1 MSPCTRSKST
11 RDLSKS
17 IISELP
23 IGALHRILE
32 LMPIK
37 YAARSSILSKHWRQL
52 WFTQPNIVFDP
63 LFFQYVSNTE
73 DSTASVIHKLLLKH
87 TGDILGFHL
96 ISEADTLTQSDV
108 NQFIIFVSNHGIQK
122 FTLKMANDEK
132 YVLPDSIFTC
142 ATLTHLKLSRCIFML
157 PDGTQFPNLFSLQLE
172 HSKIAGH
179 RGLENNLNLP
189 VLETME
195 LRFCVDV
202 DSVYLVSPK
211 LENLSIISSYTIT
224 FRCFNVN
231 PIFTI
236 IKHLCLNGTSLEKLC
251 LACVEVKLCQPLKLQ
266 SLKICNFKISL
277 ESIDCVVCLL
287 RSSPNLSEIEIDEVV
302 KVDEILNQRTE
313 LLSSHYLSTKKEHV
327 NEALRLI
334 QTMKLRKFK
343 GSRTEMCL
351 IRVIFSHSPNLERM
365 IIEQCEKLGNA
376 TNYKEKLREQLSCIT
391 RASPKAIVVK
401 YLQPVFPVAYYDFF
415 V

>member
-1 MSPCTRSKST
+1 MSPCTRSKSA
-11 RDLSKS
+11 RDLRKS

-52 WFTQPNIVFDP
+52 WSTQPNLVFDP
-63 LFFQYVSNTE
+63 LFFQYVSNTK
-73 DSTASVIHKLLLKH
+73 DSAASVIHKILLKH

-108 NQFIIFVSNHGIQK
+108 NQFIIFASNHGIQK
-122 FTLKMANDEK
+122 LTLKMANDEK

-157 PDGTQFPNLFSLQLE
+157 PDGTQFPNLISLQLE

-179 RGLENNLNLP
+179 RGLENKLNLP

-211 LENLSIISSYTIT
+211 LENFSIISSYTIT
-224 FRCFNVN
+224 FRCFSVN

-251 LACVEVKLCQPLKLQ
+251 SAYVEVKLCQPLKLQ
-266 SLKICNFKISL
+266 SLKICNF
-277 ESIDCVVCLL
+277 
-287 RSSPNLSEIEIDEVV
+287 EIHL
-302 KVDEILNQRTE
+302 KVDETLNQRTE
-313 LLSSHYLSTKKEHV
+313 LLSSYYLSTKKDRV
-327 NEALRLI
+327 DEALRLI
-334 QTMKLRKFK
+334 QTVRLRKFK

-365 IIEQCEKLGNA
+365 IIEQCEKLENA

-391 RASPKAIVVK
+391 RASPKAIAVK
-401 YLQPVFPVAYYDFF
+401 YVQPVFPVAYYDFF

>member
-1 MSPCTRSKST
+1 MSPCTRSKSA
-11 RDLSKS
+11 RDLSNS
-17 IISELP
+17 IISESP
-23 IGALHRILE
+23 IVALHRILE

-37 YAARSSILSKHWRQL
+37 YAARSSILSKLWRQL
-52 WFTQPNIVFDP
+52 WSTQPNLVFDP
-63 LFFQYVSNTE
+63 LFFQYVSNTK
-73 DSTASVIHKLLLKH
+73 DSAASVIHKILLKH

-108 NQFIIFVSNHGIQK
+108 NQFIIFASNHGIQK
-122 FTLKMANDEK
+122 LTLKMANDEK

-142 ATLTHLKLSRCIFML
+142 ATLTHLNLSRCIFML
-157 PDGTQFPNLFSLQLE
+157 PDGTQFPNLITLQLE

-224 FRCFNVN
+224 FRCFSVN

-251 LACVEVKLCQPLKLQ
+251 LAYVEDKLFQPLKLQ
-266 SLKICNFKISL
+266 SLKICDFKISV
-277 ESIDCVVCLL
+277 ESIACAVCLL

-302 KVDEILNQRTE
+302 KVDETLNQRTE
-313 LLSSHYLSTKKEHV
+313 LLSYLSMEKDRV

-334 QTMKLRKFK
+334 QTVRFRKLK
-343 GSRTEMCL
+343 GSSTEMYL
-351 IRVIFSHSPNLERM
+351 IRVMFSHSPKLERI
-365 IIEQCEKLGNA
+365 IIEQCEKSGHV
-376 TNYKEKLREQLSCIT
+376 TNYRENLRELLSCIT

-401 YLQPVFPVAYYDFF
+401 YLQCDFPVACYDFF

>member
-1 MSPCTRSKST
+1 MSPCTRSKSA

-37 YAARSSILSKHWRQL
+37 YAARSIILSKHWRQL
-52 WFTQPNIVFDP
+52 WFTQPNLVFDP
-63 LFFQYVSNTE
+63 LFFQYVSNNK
-73 DSTASVIHKLLLKH
+73 DSAASVIHKILLKH

-108 NQFIIFVSNHGIQK
+108 NQFIIFVSNHA
-122 FTLKMANDEK
+122 LKVYLYAAGW
-132 YVLPDSIFTC
+132 YPISQLI
-142 ATLTHLKLSRCIFML
+142 
-157 PDGTQFPNLFSLQLE
+157 SLQLE

-195 LRFCVDV
+195 LIFCV

-224 FRCFNVN
+224 FWCFSVN

-251 LACVEVKLCQPLKLQ
+251 SAYVEVKLCQPLKLQ

-277 ESIDCVVCLL
+277 ESIACVVCLL
-287 RSSPNLSEIEIDEVV
+287 RSSPNLFEIEIDEVV
-302 KVDEILNQRTE
+302 KVDETLNQRTE
-313 LLSSHYLSTKKEHV
+313 LLSSYYLSTKKDYV

-334 QTMKLRKFK
+334 QTMRLRKFK
-343 GSRTEMCL
+343 GSITEMCL
-351 IRVIFSHSPNLERM
+351 LRVIFSHSPNLERM